1 VEIVAADIGGTHARF
16 ALAQIELGRV
26 QALSDPLILKTAEY
40 PSLASAWEVF
50 ARHCG
55 RDLPRR
61 AAIAVAAP
69 VTHEILRLTNNAW
82 AINPSVLA
90 RSLGLDRCRLI
101 NDFGAVS
108 HAITQLDASQLRRLC
123 GPSRP
128 LPERGVISIIGPGTG
143 LGVGQILR
151 GAHGDEVVECEGGHI
166 GFAPVDEID
175 EAILARLRQQHA
187 RVSAERVI
195 SGPGLMSIYR
205 VLVERSGQEMST
217 LLDER
222 ALWQTALGGGD
233 ALARAALE
241 RFCECLGSFA
251 GDAALLQGASAVVV
265 AGGLGRRLAEV
276 LPHSG
281 FGARF
286 VAKGRMA
293 PVLERVPVQIILHPE
308 PGLYGAAAVLAK
320 EHVS

>member
-16 ALAQIELGRV
+16 ALAQLERGRV
-26 QALSDPLILKTAEY
+26 RALSEPLILRTAEY
-40 PSLASAWEVF
+40 ASLASAWEVF

-55 RDLPRR
+55 RELPRR

-69 VTHEILRLTNNAW
+69 VTREVLRLTNNAW
-82 AINPSVLA
+82 AIDPSVLA
-90 RSLGLDRCRLI
+90 PTLGLDRCRLI
-101 NDFGAVS
+101 NDFGAVG

-123 GPSRP
+123 GPSQA
-128 LPERGVISIIGPGTG
+128 LPERGVISVIGPGTG

-151 GAHGDEVVECEGGHI
+151 GESGDEVVECEGGHI

-175 EAILARLRQQHA
+175 EAVLALLRQQHA

-195 SGPGLMSIYR
+195 SGSGLMSIYR
-205 VLVERSGQEMST
+205 VLVERSGQPVPT
-217 LLDER
+217 PLDER
-222 ALWQTALGGGD
+222 ALWQAALGGSD

-251 GDAALLQGASAVVV
+251 GDAALLQGAAAVVV
-265 AGGLGRRLAEV
+265 AGGLGLRLAEV

-281 FGARF
+281 FAARF
-286 VAKGRMA
+286 VAKGRMT
-293 PVLERVPVQIILHPE
+293 PMLERVPVRIILHPE
-308 PGLYGAAAVLAK
+308 PGLYGAAAVFAK
-320 EHVS
+320 EHLS

>member
-16 ALAQIELGRV
+16 ALARLERGRV
-26 QALSDPLILKTAEY
+26 QALSEPLILKTAEHE
-40 PSLASAWEVF
+40 SLASAWEVF
-50 ARHCG
+50 ARHCR

-69 VTHEILRLTNNAW
+69 VTQTVLRLTNNAW
-82 AINPSVLA
+82 SIDPSVLA

-101 NDFGAVS
+101 NDFGAIG
-108 HAITQLDASQLRRLC
+108 HAITQLDVSQMRSLC
-123 GPSRP
+123 GPAQP
-128 LPERGVISIIGPGTG
+128 LPARGVISVIGPGTG

-151 GAHGDEVVECEGGHI
+151 SEHGDEVVECEGGHI

-175 EAILARLRQQHA
+175 EDILALLRRQHE

-205 VLVERSGQEMST
+205 VLVERSGQGMST
-217 LLDER
+217 RLDER
-222 ALWQTALGGGD
+222 ALWQAALSGGD
-233 ALARAALE
+233 ALAQAAIE
-241 RFCECLGSFA
+241 RFCACLGSFA
-251 GDAALLQGASAVVV
+251 GDAALLQGATAVVV
-265 AGGLGRRLAEV
+265 AGGLGLRLADV

-281 FGARF
+281 FASRF

-293 PVLERVPVQIILHPE
+293 PMLERVPVKIILHPE
-308 PGLYGAAAVLAK
+308 PGLYGAAAVFAK
-320 EHVS
+320 EHLS